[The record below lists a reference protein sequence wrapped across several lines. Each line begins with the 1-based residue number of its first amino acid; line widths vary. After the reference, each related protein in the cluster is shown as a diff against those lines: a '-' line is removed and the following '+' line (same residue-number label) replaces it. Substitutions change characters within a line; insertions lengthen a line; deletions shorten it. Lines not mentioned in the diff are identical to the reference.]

1 MGCLVSGERIIISL
15 CLLSGMHEV
24 YARMQQSHWLFSLPP
39 GCIAVGLLQLL
50 EELDFQLLTP
60 GGAEARGQRSST
72 LHSNLESQ

>member
-1 MGCLVSGERIIISL
+1 MGCLVLGEQIIISL

-24 YARMQQSHWLFSLPP
+24 YTRMQQSHWSCSLPA

-50 EELDFQLLTP
+50 EELDCQLLTP
-60 GGAEARGQRSST
+60 GGAEARGQRAST